1 MFSINEFATKSQPM
15 TQQVES
21 KRPLSRVCRDACLI
35 HIYPTGLAM
44 GARHLLEK
52 RMIILGRGE
61 DCDIPV
67 RDFSVSRRHTRFD
80 LDIDRYVAT
89 DLGSTNGTFVN
100 DTPADRTP
108 LKDGD
113 YLRVGNCLFRFLAG
127 GNVEADY
134 HEELYRLAIND
145 ALTGLYNKRYLMD
158 YLQRELARSARYG
171 RPLTLILFDIDHFKA
186 INDTMGHLAG
196 DLTLR
201 DLAGRLRSEISGD
214 DLLARYGGEE
224 FAVVLPETKL
234 ESGAEL
240 SESLRQAVEKH
251 PFAFEGRPYSVTISL
266 GVASTQGNEALSPQ
280 DLIARADERLYRAKN
295 DGRNRVVS

>member
-1 MFSINEFATKSQPM
+1 M

-44 GARHLLEK
+44 GTRHLLEN
-52 RMIILGRGE
+52 RTIILGRGD

-158 YLQRELARSARYG
+158 YLQRELARSTRHG
-171 RPLTLILFDIDHFKA
+171 RPLTLIIFDIDHFKA
-186 INDTMGHLAG
+186 INDSMGHLAG

-201 DLAGRLRSEISGD
+201 DLAGCLRPEVSGD

-224 FAVVLPETKL
+224 FAVVLPETEL

-240 SESLRQAVEKH
+240 GERLRQAVENH
-251 PFAFEGRPYSVTISL
+251 PFAFEGRPYQVTISL
-266 GVASTQGNEALSPQ
+266 GVASTHGNEALSPQ
-280 DLIARADERLYRAKN
+280 DLIARADERLYRAKK